1 MSRYLELAKKL
12 KALAEQGVGGEK
24 ANAEMQ
30 LKKLMAKHNISLEE
44 LETNTKSW
52 CLFKLKRGYR
62 SRNLFFQIAT
72 HVLALSSFTYRG
84 KQNQVEIECTPEQRI
99 EIECKY
105 AFYLSALFVDE
116 KIFYRAFVQKN
127 KLFNPAGGTQQIG
140 ELSEKDRQEALR
152 VLLMTES
159 MEKHQFSKQLK
170 GQQA

>member
-24 ANAEMQ
+24 SNAEMQ

-52 CLFKLKRGYR
+52 CLFKIKRGHR
-62 SRNLFFQIAT
+62 SRDLLFQIVT
-72 HVLALSSFTYRG
+72 HVLAESSVRFYRG
-84 KQNQVEIECTPEQRI
+84 KQQNQVEIECTPEQHI

-105 AFYLSALFVDE
+105 AFYLSALLVDE
-116 KIFYRAFVQKN
+116 KIFYRAFIQKN
-127 KLFNPAGGTQQIG
+127 KLFNPAGGSQLIG
-140 ELSEKDRQEALR
+140 ELSEKDRQEALK

-170 GQQA
+170 G